1 MKNVIFAAA
10 AAGLAALIALAAPA
24 AADGSDSTPIGP
36 GSDSPSAT
44 GYRANG
50 PQPQQNRSS
59 FTGAPADQ
67 LPAAST
73 GANPYVPLG
82 PGH

>member
-1 MKNVIFAAA
+1 MKNVIFATVAT
-10 AAGLAALIALAAPA
+10 GVAALSIALAAPA
-24 AADGSDSTPIGP
+24 AADGWDSTPIAP
-36 GSDSPSAT
+36 GSPQGT
-44 GYRANG
+44 
-50 PQPQQNRSS
+50 QPQATRSS

-67 LPAAST
+67 VPATSP

>member
-1 MKNVIFAAA
+1 MKNTIFAAA
-10 AAGLAALIALAAPA
+10 ATAVAALSITLAAPA
-24 AADGSDSTPIGP
+24 AADGWDSTPIAP
-36 GSDSPSAT
+36 GNPRGT
-44 GYRANG
+44 
-50 PQPQQNRSS
+50 QPQATRSS

-67 LPAAST
+67 VPAASP

>member
-1 MKNVIFAAA
+1 MRNAIFAAVA
-10 AAGLAALIALAAPA
+10 TGVAALSIALVAPA
-24 AADGSDSTPIGP
+24 AADGWDSTPVGP
-36 GSDSPSAT
+36 GNPQ
-44 GYRANG
+44 GM
-50 PQPQQNRSS
+50 QPQATRSS

-67 LPAAST
+67 VPNTSP